1 MDESNLYKRLQRA
14 TPGFHWQRHEDKLVS
29 GIPDCSYGF
38 EGVCG
43 WVELKTYDCWPRVA
57 SSPLAFTDLK
67 PAQINWAIKRGRA
80 CGRVWFL
87 VAIGEK
93 DWFLISW
100 KHARQLGKL
109 TRQELLE
116 RSDAWGSLPLNE
128 KILEVLSE

>member
-1 MDESNLYKRLQRA
+1 MDESNLFKRLKRA

-29 GIPDCSYGF
+29 GIPDCSYGY

-67 PAQINWAIKRGRA
+67 PTQVNWAIKRGKA

-87 VAIGEK
+87 IAIGEVE
-93 DWFLISW
+93 WLLISW
-100 KHARQLGKL
+100 KHARLFGKL
-109 TRQELLE
+109 TRLELVS
-116 RSDAWGSLPLNE
+116 RADAHGNFPIPPSIE
-128 KILEVLSE
+128 EILV